1 MNLPQG
7 RLYVALEDFDFGWEP
22 ELVYAVA
29 EDYRAG
35 VSVPDMVEK
44 YKRHPVEV
52 AVLIMDLAERGVIEP
67 RPSGVWGFEKEV
79 PGTTIRRG
87 KQARNEARAS

>member
-22 ELVYAVA
+22 ELVNAVA

-52 AVLIMDLAERGVIEP
+52 AVLIMDLAERRVIEP

-79 PGTTIRRG
+79 PGNEQRRG
-87 KQARNEARAS
+87 MGAYAGR

>member
-1 MNLPQG
+1 MILPQG
-7 RLYVALEDFDFGWEP
+7 RLYIALEGFDFGWEP
-22 ELVYAVA
+22 EQVYAVA

-52 AVLIMDLAERGVIEP
+52 AVLIMDLAERRVIEP
-67 RPSGVWGFEKEV
+67 RPSGVWGV
-79 PGTTIRRG
+79 AGAG
-87 KQARNEARAS
+87 KSG

>member
-1 MNLPQG
+1 MKLPQR
-7 RLYVALEDFDFGWEP
+7 RLYIALEGFDFGWNP

-29 EDYRAG
+29 KDYRAG

-52 AVLIMDLAERGVIEP
+52 AVLIMDLAERRVIEP